1 MVTKHEDFYKIL
13 QVDPSA
19 DPEVIVAAYRRL
31 AIKYHPD
38 TSAVPDAGARMQRI
52 NQAYEVLSDPVARAV
67 YDRSR
72 RNQVAY
78 EGARDTSRDAA
89 RDAARPANPPDD
101 HRDNTQEAELER
113 NRTVRAAEEA
123 WKQAVRNADLAR
135 DQALHEAEVA
145 WGRAKRAAEES
156 WKRARRDADIERDR
170 IVKEADDKWN
180 RARRSAQAP
189 ARRTWSPSEP

>member
-38 TSAVPDAGARMQRI
+38 TNSAPDAIARMQRI
-52 NQAYEVLSDPVARAV
+52 NQAYEVLSNPVARAV

-78 EGARDTSRDAA
+78 EGAQ
-89 RDAARPANPPDD
+89 DAARPAADRPAGPPDN
-101 HRDNTQEAELER
+101 HHDNTQEAEMER

-135 DQALHEAEVA
+135 DQSLHEAEVA
-145 WGRAKRAAEES
+145 WGRAKRAAEEA
-156 WKRARRDADIERDR
+156 WKRSRRDADIERDR
-170 IVKEADDKWN
+170 SVKEADDKWN
-180 RARRSAQAP
+180 RARRTAQAP
-189 ARRTWSPSEP
+189 VRRTWSPSEP